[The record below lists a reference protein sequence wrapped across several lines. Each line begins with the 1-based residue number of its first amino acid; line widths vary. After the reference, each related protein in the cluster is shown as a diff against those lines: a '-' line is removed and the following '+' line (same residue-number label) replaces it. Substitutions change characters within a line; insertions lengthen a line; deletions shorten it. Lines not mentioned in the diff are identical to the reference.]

1 VSAIADWI
9 KQISW
14 EGPGVTSDE
23 LIVTGHSNG
32 GMHSLDRLPD
42 SVVIA
47 DIEQVRAHGISPLIS
62 QTTSLQ

>member
-1 VSAIADWI
+1 MSAIADWI

-23 LIVTGHSNG
+23 LIVAGHSNG
-32 GMHSLDRLPD
+32 GMHSLDGLPD

-47 DIEQVRAHGISPLIS
+47 DMEQLRVHGISPLIF
-62 QTTSLQ
+62 QTTPLQ